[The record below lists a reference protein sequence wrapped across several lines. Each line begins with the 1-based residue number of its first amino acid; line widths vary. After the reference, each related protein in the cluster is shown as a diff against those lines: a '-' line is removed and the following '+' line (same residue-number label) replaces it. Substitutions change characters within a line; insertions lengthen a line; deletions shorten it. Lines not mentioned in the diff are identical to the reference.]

1 MIKQLATLAICFL
14 TFGSFAKIR
23 IVDNNVINAGNYSS
37 LQKAI
42 DESADGDTVFIRNS
56 SINYESITIGKKLT
70 LIGEGIV
77 QNIQNHY
84 IGSITLNE
92 FTSGTKLIGIHCG
105 SISSI
110 ANQTISDLFIDKSRL
125 LNIYGNQTLAANRIP
140 QFVNLVIQR
149 SIIDQNLGYGDKI
162 INSFITNSFI
172 GNINIGSV
180 QNDNLHI
187 DHCSIGQYLGYGY
200 LTISNSIIKD
210 LTSSSIYPLVLNLY
224 NNLIN
229 GIPDLS
235 KSNASKNKEFDC
247 ESELELWSRSNYKA
261 NGSYYSKVFNS
272 TSIAMSWADDGGQV
286 GPYGGQFPFV
296 EGKLSNT
303 PIVKDIII
311 RNPRITSSSSLLNV
325 ELRANT
331 VK

>member
-1 MIKQLATLAICFL
+1 MKKQLATLAICFL

-23 IVDNNVINAGNYSS
+23 IVDNNIINAGNYSS

-42 DESADGDTVFIRNS
+42 DESADGDTVCIRNS

-70 LIGEGIV
+70 LIGEGI
-77 QNIQNHY
+77 IQNFQTHY
-84 IGSITLNE
+84 IGSINLNE
-92 FTSGTKLIGIHCG
+92 FASGTKLIGIHCG

-110 ANQTISDLFIDKSRL
+110 ANQTISDLFIDKSNL
-125 LNIYGNQTLAANRIP
+125 YSIVGNQNLGQDIP
-140 QFVNLVIQR
+140 KFVNLVIQR
-149 SIIDQNLGYGDKI
+149 SIITFRLGYGDRM

-172 GNINIGSV
+172 GTINIGSV

-187 DHCSIGQYLGYGY
+187 DHCSIGRYLGYGY

-210 LTSSSIYPLVLNLY
+210 LTSSSIYPMVLNLY

-247 ESELELWSRSNYKA
+247 ASELELWDFNSYWERA
-261 NGSYYSKVFNS
+261 AYYSKIRNS

-325 ELRANT
+325 ELKANT